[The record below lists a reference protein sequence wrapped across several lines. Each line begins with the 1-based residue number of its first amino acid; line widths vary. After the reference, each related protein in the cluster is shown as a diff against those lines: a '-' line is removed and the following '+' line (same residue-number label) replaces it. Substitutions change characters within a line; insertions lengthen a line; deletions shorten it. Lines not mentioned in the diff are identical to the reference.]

1 MLCSLFHGSSTQ
13 SCGTLAPSA
22 SDAIILACLAYRNR
36 AFKRGI
42 RKPEIIV
49 GENADIAFTKAGKFA
64 WFTNSS
70 GTKLIKNI
78 KSMLELLNGLLD
90 QKPV

>member
-49 GENADIAFTKAGKFA
+49 GENADIAFTKAGKLLGLRIVRVQI
-64 WFTNSS
+64 NQKISS
-70 GTKLIKNI
+70 QCW
-78 KSMLELLNGLLD
+78 SY
-90 QKPV
+90 